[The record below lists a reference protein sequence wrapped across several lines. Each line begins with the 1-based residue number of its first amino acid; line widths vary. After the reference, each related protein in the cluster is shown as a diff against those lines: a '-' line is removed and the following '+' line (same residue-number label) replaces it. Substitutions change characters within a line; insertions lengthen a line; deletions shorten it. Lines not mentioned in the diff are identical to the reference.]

1 MAETLTAAMSM
12 PRRPLTGRGESRK
25 IPGEDPVKPQKE
37 RPSQSIWGINPQDRN
52 WFTTLTATAGTV
64 YAAIAVTDIIR
75 QRQPTDT
82 TGDLMGDIA
91 TTIAGSYLAA
101 GFVAWAILNA
111 KDTIMSFADSIRE
124 KTAKKIESHREEGR
138 VEGRVEGRQEVL
150 NRLAAEA
157 QDKPEIMELLKQI
170 ANEKES

>member
-1 MAETLTAAMSM
+1 M
-12 PRRPLTGRGESRK
+12 
-25 IPGEDPVKPQKE
+25 KPQKE

-52 WFTTLTATAGTV
+52 WFTTLTATAGTI
-64 YAAIAVTDIIR
+64 YAAIAVNDLIR

-91 TTIAGSYLAA
+91 TTIAGSYLTA
-101 GFVAWAILNA
+101 GFVSWAILNA

-124 KTAKKIESHREEGR
+124 KTARKIESHREEGR
-138 VEGRVEGRQEVL
+138 VEGRQEGRVEGRQEGRQEVL
-150 NRLAAEA
+150 NRLAAKA

-170 ANEKES
+170 ANEKEN

>member
-1 MAETLTAAMSM
+1 M
-12 PRRPLTGRGESRK
+12 
-25 IPGEDPVKPQKE
+25 KPQKE

-52 WFTTLTATAGTV
+52 WFTTLTATAGTI

-82 TGDLMGDIA
+82 TGELMGDIA

-101 GFVAWAILNA
+101 GFVSWAILNA
-111 KDTIMSFADSIRE
+111 KDTVMSFADSIRE
-124 KTAKKIESHREEGR
+124 KTARKIESHREEGR
-138 VEGRVEGRQEVL
+138 VEGRQEGRAEGHREGRQEVL
-150 NRLAAEA
+150 NRLAVKA

>member
-1 MAETLTAAMSM
+1 MT
-12 PRRPLTGRGESRK
+12 RRPLTGRGKSRK
-25 IPGEDPVKPQKE
+25 IPGEDSVKPQKE

-52 WFTTLTATAGTV
+52 WFTTLTATAGTI
-64 YAAIAVTDIIR
+64 YAAIAVNDLIR

-91 TTIAGSYLAA
+91 TTIAGSYLTA
-101 GFVAWAILNA
+101 GFVSWAILNA

-124 KTAKKIESHREEGR
+124 KTARKIESHREEGR
-138 VEGRVEGRQEVL
+138 VEGRQEGRQEVL
-150 NRLAAEA
+150 NRLAAKA

-170 ANEKES
+170 ANEKDT